1 MFALN
6 PSPYSLRA
14 HAHKIGKQIMIPPY
28 IVLIID
34 DDALLGHSL
43 VRLAERTFPG
53 YQCVWARDGVAGVA
67 LARQHAAQLRLVV
80 LDIAMPCMDGNLA
93 AVQIRTIAPHVPI
106 LPFSAHEQSW
116 PMLLELGCVPP
127 LRKHP
132 DMVRSLPRRMQQ
144 AIASEVAPLPDRS
157 WIRAQRQSGD
167 LLLDQAQRMAEP
179 SVLPPAD
186 QVQRALMWLD
196 KYCGR
201 FPTPAREV
209 LQARKLLRE
218 ANARA
223 SE

>member
-1 MFALN
+1 MT
-6 PSPYSLRA
+6 SPF
-14 HAHKIGKQIMIPPY
+14 II
-28 IVLIID
+28 LIID
-34 DDALLGHSL
+34 DDALLGRSL

-53 YQCVWARDGVAGVA
+53 YQCFWARDGVAGVE

-80 LDIAMPCMDGNLA
+80 LDIAMPRMDGNLT
-93 AVQIRTIAPHVPI
+93 AVQIRTLAPRVPI

-116 PMLLELGCVPP
+116 PMLLELGCEQPI
-127 LRKHP
+127 RKHP
-132 DMVRSLPRRMQQ
+132 DMVFSLGRLMRQ
-144 AIASEVAPLPDRS
+144 ALASEVVPLPDHS

-167 LLLDQAQRMAEP
+167 LLLQQAQRTAEHGAP
-179 SVLPPAD
+179 LPKD

-201 FPTPAREV
+201 FATPAREV

-218 ANARA
+218 ANASA

>member
-1 MFALN
+1 MT
-6 PSPYSLRA
+6 SPF
-14 HAHKIGKQIMIPPY
+14 II
-28 IVLIID
+28 LIID
-34 DDALLGHSL
+34 DDALLGRSL
-43 VRLAERTFPG
+43 ARLAERTFPG
-53 YQCVWARDGVAGVA
+53 CQCFWARDGVAGVE

-93 AVQIRTIAPHVPI
+93 AVQIRTIAPRVPI

-116 PMLLELGCVPP
+116 PMLLELGCVQPI
-127 LRKHP
+127 RKHP
-132 DMVRSLPRRMQQ
+132 DMVLSLGRIMRE
-144 AIASEVAPLPDRS
+144 ALASEVAPLPDRS

-167 LLLDQAQRMAEP
+167 LLVEQAQSTAEP
-179 SVLPPAD
+179 GAPPPVD

-201 FPTPAREV
+201 FATPAREV

-218 ANARA
+218 ANASA